1 MVPTDR
7 RKSFVHQVDVAVAGG
22 GAAGVAAAVTAARQ
36 GMRVALVERYGFC
49 GGGAVAGMSGTV
61 CGLYA
66 ASDSPAAAPE
76 QVVFGFA
83 DEFVRLLERRNGLA
97 PPVRYGKTY
106 TRVHDPLVWREAA
119 DHLLREAGV
128 QVLFHSTVTGAL
140 LDGDRVAGLAV
151 FTKQGPLELRARLTI
166 DATGDADVVA
176 MAGFPSFVGDEG
188 KVQNPTMIFRLGGVD
203 TARFR
208 TAYGSDTIMPE
219 QVSEL
224 LRRHNGKGYVLP
236 RAKIWLFTT
245 TRPNELLC
253 NCTRVIGPDGRELN
267 TLIAAD
273 FSDAEIEG
281 RRQVR
286 EYARFFR
293 DHLVGCEASWVNDT
307 GVQVGVRQTRQG
319 RGVAMLR
326 NEDVVRGTKFADAIA
341 RSPWPIEL
349 HAGAKPRVEWLV
361 DDCYEVPFGCF
372 VPQRGSGLLF
382 AGRCLSAQH
391 EAVASAR
398 VTAQCF
404 SYGHAIGH
412 AAAMCLDARCEP
424 RALSGADVR
433 QRLNA
438 DGARLG
444 GATTGAPVGG

>member
-1 MVPTDR
+1 MDNRLAWRIDTD
-7 RKSFVHQVDVAVAGG
+7 VVVAGA

-36 GMRVALVERYGFC
+36 GLRVVVVERYGFC

-66 ASDSPAAAPE
+66 ASESARPQ

-83 DEFVRLLERRNGLA
+83 DEFVRLLESRGGLT
-97 PPVRYGKTY
+97 PPVRYGKTW

-140 LDGDRVAGLAV
+140 TEGDRVQGLSV
-151 FTKQGPLELRARLTI
+151 FTKQGPLALKGKITV
-166 DATGDADVVA
+166 DASGDADVLA
-176 MAGFPSFVGDEG
+176 MAGLPTFVGDDG
-188 KVQNPTMIFRLGGVD
+188 RVQNPTMIFRLGGVD
-203 TARFR
+203 TERFVR
-208 TAYGSDTIMPE
+208 TYGADTIMPE

-224 LRRHNGKGYVLP
+224 LRRHHGKGYFLP

-245 TRPNELLC
+245 TRPGELLC
-253 NCTRVIGPDGRELN
+253 NCTRVVGRDGRELN
-267 TLIAAD
+267 TLFAAD
-273 FSDAEIEG
+273 FTEAEFEG

-293 DHLVGCEASWVNDT
+293 DHLAGCEASWVNDT

-319 RGVAMLR
+319 RGTTVLS
-326 NEDVVRGTKFADAIA
+326 NQDVVKGAKSADGIA

-349 HAGAKPRVEWLV
+349 HAGAKPRVEWLL
-361 DDCYEVPFGCF
+361 DDYYEVPYGCF
-372 VPQRGSGLLF
+372 VPQRGEGLLF

-412 AAAMCLDARCEP
+412 AAAMCVAGRCEP
-424 RALSGADVR
+424 RDLKGADVR
-433 QRLNA
+433 
-438 DGARLG
+438 ARVNETDKEAVL
-444 GATTGAPVGG
+444 